1 MQVNLAGYNID
12 SSLIRKLQT
21 ESATPEVISAA
32 YARISRSEKSIA
44 ELREQALKELEKA
57 RRSNQKII
65 FELGHSS
72 VAEHSVFN
80 FDLIG
85 ISRLVTELVETI
97 RFASFTEKSQRYV
110 AFSDDFVIPE
120 ELEQP
125 ALKPLREEYIQI
137 MQALF
142 NEYKES
148 LKAIQEYYKKDQPQL
163 KKSEIEGKA
172 KEDARYILPLATK
185 TQLGMT
191 INARS
196 LENLLRRLITSPL
209 AEAHELYNLLLQ
221 SVKELCPSL
230 IRYIEKEDFK
240 GTFDVAKI
248 KTDITE
254 NSFADSPVKIL
265 EFSVDADD
273 KILAALLFE
282 QCSSSFSSCLETI
295 TKLDETKKKE
305 LWAEIFEHIQPW
317 SKMPRAFEL
326 VDCSFELAM
335 SECCW
340 SQFKR
345 HRVATLLKQ
354 KAYSLNS
361 YIFPPIIYTLKRE
374 DKWLKLLEETNLLKQ
389 KLTAVSPEL
398 VPYARLN
405 AEQVRVLVKMNLREI
420 YHFIR
425 LRADINAQWEIRN
438 LACSFAEYI
447 RPLAPFATS
456 YLCGKSELES
466 LIQSTGKG
474 LTKPD

>member
-120 ELEQP
+120 ELEKP
-125 ALKPLREEYIQI
+125 TLKPLREEYIHI

-148 LKAIQEYYKKDQPQL
+148 LKAIQEYYKKVQPQL

-248 KTDITE
+248 KTDIIE
-254 NSFADSPVKIL
+254 NSFDKSPVKIL

-282 QCSSSFSSCLETI
+282 QCSNSFSSCLETI

-305 LWAEIFEHIQPW
+305 LWAEIFNHIQPW

-354 KAYSLNS
+354 KAYSLNN

-374 DKWLKLLEETNLLKQ
+374 DKWLKLLKETNLLKQ
-389 KLTAVSPEL
+389 KLTEVSPDL

-466 LIQSTGKG
+466 LVHSTGKG
-474 LTKPD
+474 LTKT

>member
-12 SSLIRKLQT
+12 SSLIRKLQS

-125 ALKPLREEYIQI
+125 ALKPLREEYIHI

-209 AEAHELYNLLLQ
+209 AEAHELYNLLLK

-248 KTDITE
+248 KTGITE
-254 NSFADSPVKIL
+254 NSFDNSPVKIL

-374 DKWLKLLEETNLLKQ
+374 DKWLKLLKETNLLKQ
-389 KLTAVSPEL
+389 KLTAVSPDL

-447 RPLAPFATS
+447 HPLAPFATS
-456 YLCGKSELES
+456 YLCGKSELDS
-466 LIQSTGKG
+466 LVQSTGKG
-474 LTKPD
+474 LTKT

>member
-125 ALKPLREEYIQI
+125 ALKPLREEYIHI

-248 KTDITE
+248 KTDIIE
-254 NSFADSPVKIL
+254 NSFDKSPVKIL

-374 DKWLKLLEETNLLKQ
+374 DKWLNLLKETNLLKQ
-389 KLTAVSPEL
+389 KLTEVSPEL
-398 VPYARLN
+398 VHYARLN

-447 RPLAPFATS
+447 HPLAPFATS
-456 YLCGKSELES
+456 YLCGKSELDS
-466 LIQSTGKG
+466 LVQSTGKG
-474 LTKPD
+474 LTKT

>member
-12 SSLIRKLQT
+12 SSLIRKLQS

-125 ALKPLREEYIQI
+125 ALKPLREEYIHI

-148 LKAIQEYYKKDQPQL
+148 LKAIQEYYKKVQPQL

-254 NSFADSPVKIL
+254 NSFDKSPVKIL

-354 KAYSLNS
+354 KAYSLNN

-374 DKWLKLLEETNLLKQ
+374 DKWLNLLKETNLLKK
-389 KLTAVSPEL
+389 KLTAVSPDL

-466 LIQSTGKG
+466 LVQSTGKG
-474 LTKPD
+474 LTKT

>member
-125 ALKPLREEYIQI
+125 ALKPLREEYIHI

-209 AEAHELYNLLLQ
+209 AEAHELYNLLLK

-248 KTDITE
+248 KTGITE
-254 NSFADSPVKIL
+254 NSFDNSPVKIL

-374 DKWLKLLEETNLLKQ
+374 DKWLKLLKETNLLKQ
-389 KLTAVSPEL
+389 KLTEVSPDL

-466 LIQSTGKG
+466 LVQSTGKG
-474 LTKPD
+474 LTKT

>member
-85 ISRLVTELVETI
+85 ISRLVTELVEII

-120 ELEQP
+120 ELEKP
-125 ALKPLREEYIQI
+125 TLKPLREEYIHI

-148 LKAIQEYYKKDQPQL
+148 LKAIQEYYKKVQPQL

-209 AEAHELYNLLLQ
+209 AEAHELYNLLLK

-248 KTDITE
+248 KTDIIE
-254 NSFADSPVKIL
+254 NSFDKSPVKIL

-374 DKWLKLLEETNLLKQ
+374 DKWLNLLKETNLLKQ
-389 KLTAVSPEL
+389 KLTEVSPDL

-447 RPLAPFATS
+447 HPLAPFATS
-456 YLCGKSELES
+456 YLCGKSELDS
-466 LIQSTGKG
+466 LVQSTGKG
-474 LTKPD
+474 LTKT

>member
-209 AEAHELYNLLLQ
+209 EEAHELYNLLLQ

-240 GTFDVAKI
+240 GTFDAAKI
-248 KTDITE
+248 KTGNTE
-254 NSFADSPVKIL
+254 NSFDNSPVKIL

-282 QCSSSFSSCLETI
+282 QCSRSFSSCLETI
-295 TKLDETKKKE
+295 TKLDETKKNE

-374 DKWLKLLEETNLLKQ
+374 DKWLNLLKETNLLKQ

-456 YLCGKSELES
+456 YLCGKSELDS
-466 LIQSTGKG
+466 LVQSTGKG
-474 LTKPD
+474 LTKT

>member
-125 ALKPLREEYIQI
+125 ALKLLREEYIQI

-148 LKAIQEYYKKDQPQL
+148 LKVIQEYYKKDQPQL

-209 AEAHELYNLLLQ
+209 AEAHELYNLLLK

-248 KTDITE
+248 KTDIIE
-254 NSFADSPVKIL
+254 NSFDKSPVKIL

-374 DKWLKLLEETNLLKQ
+374 DKWLKLLKETNLLKQ
-389 KLTAVSPEL
+389 KLTEVSPDL

-447 RPLAPFATS
+447 HPLAPFATS
-456 YLCGKSELES
+456 YLCGKSELDS
-466 LIQSTGKG
+466 LVQSTGKG
-474 LTKPD
+474 LTKT

>member
-125 ALKPLREEYIQI
+125 ALKPLREEYIHI

-209 AEAHELYNLLLQ
+209 EEAHELYNLLLQ

-248 KTDITE
+248 KTGITE
-254 NSFADSPVKIL
+254 NSFDKSPVKIL

-361 YIFPPIIYTLKRE
+361 YIFPPIINTLKRE
-374 DKWLKLLEETNLLKQ
+374 DKWLNLLKETNLLKK
-389 KLTAVSPEL
+389 KLTAVSPDL

-456 YLCGKSELES
+456 YLCGKSELDS
-466 LIQSTGKG
+466 LVQSTGKG
-474 LTKPD
+474 LTKT

>member
-125 ALKPLREEYIQI
+125 ALKPLREEYIHI

-148 LKAIQEYYKKDQPQL
+148 LKAIQEYYKKVQPQL

-191 INARS
+191 INVRS

-209 AEAHELYNLLLQ
+209 AEAHELYYLLLQ

-248 KTDITE
+248 KTGITE
-254 NSFADSPVKIL
+254 NSFDNSPVKIL

-374 DKWLKLLEETNLLKQ
+374 DKWLKLLKETNLLKQ
-389 KLTAVSPEL
+389 KLTEVSPDL

-466 LIQSTGKG
+466 LVQSTGKG
-474 LTKPD
+474 LTKT

>member
-361 YIFPPIIYTLKRE
+361 YIFPPIINTLKRE
-374 DKWLKLLEETNLLKQ
+374 DKWLNLLKETNLLKK
-389 KLTAVSPEL
+389 KLTAVSPDL

-405 AEQVRVLVKMNLREI
+405 AEQVRVLVKMNLREM

-425 LRADINAQWEIRN
+425 LRADITAQWEIRN

-456 YLCGKSELES
+456 YLCGKSELDS
-466 LIQSTGKG
+466 LVQSTGKG

>member
-85 ISRLVTELVETI
+85 ISRLVTELVEII

-120 ELEQP
+120 ELEKP
-125 ALKPLREEYIQI
+125 TLKPLREEYIHI

-148 LKAIQEYYKKDQPQL
+148 LKAIQEYYKKVQPQL

-254 NSFADSPVKIL
+254 NSFDNSPVKIL

-305 LWAEIFEHIQPW
+305 LWAEIFEYIQPW

-326 VDCSFELAM
+326 VDCSL
-335 SECCW
+335 
-340 SQFKR
+340 
-345 HRVATLLKQ
+345 
-354 KAYSLNS
+354 
-361 YIFPPIIYTLKRE
+361 
-374 DKWLKLLEETNLLKQ
+374 NLLC
-389 KLTAVSPEL
+389 
-398 VPYARLN
+398 LN
-405 AEQVRVLVKMNLREI
+405 VLVSI
-420 YHFIR
+420 
-425 LRADINAQWEIRN
+425 
-438 LACSFAEYI
+438 
-447 RPLAPFATS
+447 
-456 YLCGKSELES
+456 
-466 LIQSTGKG
+466 
-474 LTKPD
+474 

>member
-120 ELEQP
+120 ELEKP
-125 ALKPLREEYIQI
+125 TLKPLREEYIHI

-148 LKAIQEYYKKDQPQL
+148 LKAIQEYYKKVQPQL

-248 KTDITE
+248 KTGITE
-254 NSFADSPVKIL
+254 NSFDNSPVKIL

-374 DKWLKLLEETNLLKQ
+374 DKWLKLLKETNLLKQ
-389 KLTAVSPEL
+389 KLTEVSPDL

-447 RPLAPFATS
+447 HPLAPFATS
-456 YLCGKSELES
+456 YLCGKSELDS
-466 LIQSTGKG
+466 LVQSTGKG
-474 LTKPD
+474 LTKT

>member
-125 ALKPLREEYIQI
+125 ALKPLREEYIHI

-254 NSFADSPVKIL
+254 NSFDNSPVKIL

-374 DKWLKLLEETNLLKQ
+374 DKWLNLLKETNLLKK
-389 KLTAVSPEL
+389 KLTAVSPDL

-456 YLCGKSELES
+456 YLCGKSELDS
-466 LIQSTGKG
+466 LVQSTGKG
-474 LTKPD
+474 LTKT

>member
-125 ALKPLREEYIQI
+125 ALKPLREEYIHI

-163 KKSEIEGKA
+163 KKSETEGKA

-191 INARS
+191 INVRS

-248 KTDITE
+248 KTGITE
-254 NSFADSPVKIL
+254 NSFDNSPVKIL

-374 DKWLKLLEETNLLKQ
+374 DKWLKLLKETNLLKQ
-389 KLTAVSPEL
+389 KLTEVSPDL

-438 LACSFAEYI
+438 LACSFAEYV

-466 LIQSTGKG
+466 LVHSTGKG
-474 LTKPD
+474 LTKT

>member
-85 ISRLVTELVETI
+85 ISRLVTELVEII

-120 ELEQP
+120 ELEKP
-125 ALKPLREEYIQI
+125 TLKPLREEYIHI

-148 LKAIQEYYKKDQPQL
+148 LKAIQEYYKKVQPQL

-209 AEAHELYNLLLQ
+209 AEAHELYNLLLK

-248 KTDITE
+248 KTDIIE
-254 NSFADSPVKIL
+254 NSFDKSPVKIL

-374 DKWLKLLEETNLLKQ
+374 DKWLNLLKETNLLKQ
-389 KLTAVSPEL
+389 KLTEVSPEL
-398 VPYARLN
+398 VHYARLN

-447 RPLAPFATS
+447 HPLAPFATS
-456 YLCGKSELES
+456 YLCGKSELDS
-466 LIQSTGKG
+466 LVQSTGKG
-474 LTKPD
+474 LTKT

>member
-12 SSLIRKLQT
+12 SSLIRKLQS

-125 ALKPLREEYIQI
+125 ALKPLREEYIHI

-163 KKSEIEGKA
+163 KKSETEGKA

-191 INARS
+191 INVRS

-248 KTDITE
+248 KTGITE
-254 NSFADSPVKIL
+254 NSFDNSPVKIL

-374 DKWLKLLEETNLLKQ
+374 DKWLKLLKETNLLKQ
-389 KLTAVSPEL
+389 KLTEVSPDL

-438 LACSFAEYI
+438 LACSFAEYV

-466 LIQSTGKG
+466 LVHSTGKG
-474 LTKPD
+474 LTKT

>member
-85 ISRLVTELVETI
+85 ISRLVTELVEII

-125 ALKPLREEYIQI
+125 ALKPLREEYTQI

-148 LKAIQEYYKKDQPQL
+148 LKAIQEYYKKVQPQL

-209 AEAHELYNLLLQ
+209 AEAHELYNLLLK

-248 KTDITE
+248 KTDIIE
-254 NSFADSPVKIL
+254 NSFDKSPVKIL

-374 DKWLKLLEETNLLKQ
+374 DKWLKLLKETNLLKQ
-389 KLTAVSPEL
+389 KLTEVSPDL

-466 LIQSTGKG
+466 LVQSTGKG
-474 LTKPD
+474 LTKT

>member
-248 KTDITE
+248 KTGITE
-254 NSFADSPVKIL
+254 NSFDKSPVKIL

-374 DKWLKLLEETNLLKQ
+374 DKWLNLLKETNLLKQ
-389 KLTAVSPEL
+389 KLTEVSPEL
-398 VPYARLN
+398 VHYARLN

-456 YLCGKSELES
+456 YLCGKSELDS
-466 LIQSTGKG
+466 LVQSTGKG
-474 LTKPD
+474 LTKT

>member
-12 SSLIRKLQT
+12 NSLIRKLNT
-21 ESATPEVISAA
+21 ETATPEVISAA
-32 YARISRSEKSIA
+32 YARISRSEKSIT

-85 ISRLVTELVETI
+85 ISRLLTELVETL

-110 AFSDDFVIPE
+110 AFSDDFVIPQ
-120 ELEQP
+120 ELENTF
-125 ALKPLREEYIQI
+125 LKPLRDEYIQT

-142 NEYKES
+142 DEYKES
-148 LKAIQEYYKKDQPQL
+148 LQAILEYYKNNLPEL

-209 AEAHELYNLLLQ
+209 AEAHELYHLLLQ

-230 IRYIEKEDFK
+230 IRYIEKEDFT
-240 GTFDVAKI
+240 GSFDASKL
-248 KTDITE
+248 KADITAIP
-254 NSFADSPVKIL
+254 FADSPVHIL
-265 EFSVDADD
+265 EFTAEADD

-282 QCSSSFSSCLETI
+282 LFTYSFSSCLDTI
-295 TKLDETKKKE
+295 IKLDNSTKKQ
-305 LWAEIFEHIQPW
+305 LWEEVFENIQPW

-326 VDCSFELAM
+326 ATYTFELSM

-345 HRVATLLKQ
+345 HRVGTIIKQ
-354 KAYSLNS
+354 KAYLPNN
-361 YIFPPIIYTLKRE
+361 YIFPPIIYTLKR
-374 DKWLKLLEETNLLKQ
+374 DGKWLNLLKATNSLKQ
-389 KLTAVSPEL
+389 KLAQVSPEL
-398 VPYARLN
+398 MPYARIN
-405 AEQVRVLVKMNLREI
+405 AEKVKILANMNLREL
-420 YHFIR
+420 YHLIR

-438 LACSFAEYI
+438 LARILAESI
-447 RPLAPFATS
+447 RPLAPYATS

-466 LIQSTGKG
+466 LLLTSGKG
-474 LTKPD
+474 LTKT

>member
-240 GTFDVAKI
+240 GTFDAAKI
-248 KTDITE
+248 KTGNTE
-254 NSFADSPVKIL
+254 NSFDNSPVKIL

-282 QCSSSFSSCLETI
+282 QCSRSFSSCLETI

-374 DKWLKLLEETNLLKQ
+374 DKWLNLLKETNLLKQ
-389 KLTAVSPEL
+389 KLTEVSPEL
-398 VPYARLN
+398 VHYARLN

-456 YLCGKSELES
+456 YLCGKSELDS
-466 LIQSTGKG
+466 LVQSTGKG
-474 LTKPD
+474 LTKT

>member
-12 SSLIRKLQT
+12 SSLIRKLQS

-85 ISRLVTELVETI
+85 ISRLVTELVEII

-120 ELEQP
+120 ELEKP
-125 ALKPLREEYIQI
+125 TLKPLREEYIHI

-148 LKAIQEYYKKDQPQL
+148 LKAIQEYYKKVQPQL

-209 AEAHELYNLLLQ
+209 AEAHELYNLLLK

-248 KTDITE
+248 KTDIIE
-254 NSFADSPVKIL
+254 NSFDKSPVKIL

-282 QCSSSFSSCLETI
+282 QCSNSFSSCLETI

-374 DKWLKLLEETNLLKQ
+374 DKWLKLLKETNLLKQ
-389 KLTAVSPEL
+389 KLTEVSPDL

-466 LIQSTGKG
+466 LVQSTGKG
-474 LTKPD
+474 LTKT

>member
-80 FDLIG
+80 FDLID

-125 ALKPLREEYIQI
+125 ALKPLREEYIHI

-163 KKSEIEGKA
+163 KKSETEGKA

-191 INARS
+191 INVRS

-248 KTDITE
+248 KTDIIE
-254 NSFADSPVKIL
+254 NSFDKSPVKIL

-282 QCSSSFSSCLETI
+282 QCSNSFSSCLETI

-361 YIFPPIIYTLKRE
+361 YIFPPIINTLKRE
-374 DKWLKLLEETNLLKQ
+374 DKWLNLLKETNLLKK
-389 KLTAVSPEL
+389 KLTAVSPDL

-447 RPLAPFATS
+447 HPLAPFATS
-456 YLCGKSELES
+456 YLCGKSELDS
-466 LIQSTGKG
+466 LVQSTGKG
-474 LTKPD
+474 LTKT

>member
-32 YARISRSEKSIA
+32 YARISRSEKSIV

-125 ALKPLREEYIQI
+125 ALKPLREEYIHI

-163 KKSEIEGKA
+163 KKSETEGKA

-191 INARS
+191 INVRS

-248 KTDITE
+248 KTGITE
-254 NSFADSPVKIL
+254 NSFDNSPVKIL

-374 DKWLKLLEETNLLKQ
+374 DKWLKLLKETNLLKQ
-389 KLTAVSPEL
+389 KLTEVSPDL

-438 LACSFAEYI
+438 LACSFAEYV

-466 LIQSTGKG
+466 LVHSTGKG
-474 LTKPD
+474 LTKT

>member
-248 KTDITE
+248 KTGITE
-254 NSFADSPVKIL
+254 NSFDKSPVKIL

-282 QCSSSFSSCLETI
+282 QCSRSFSSCLETI

-374 DKWLKLLEETNLLKQ
+374 DKWLNLLKETNLLKQ
-389 KLTAVSPEL
+389 KLTEVSPEL
-398 VPYARLN
+398 VHYARLN

-456 YLCGKSELES
+456 YLCGKSELDS
-466 LIQSTGKG
+466 LVQSTGKG
-474 LTKPD
+474 LTKT

>member
-125 ALKPLREEYIQI
+125 ALKPLREEYIHI

-148 LKAIQEYYKKDQPQL
+148 LKAIQEYYKKVQPQL

-209 AEAHELYNLLLQ
+209 AEAHELYNLLLK

-248 KTDITE
+248 KTDIIE
-254 NSFADSPVKIL
+254 NSFDKSPVKIL

-374 DKWLKLLEETNLLKQ
+374 DKWLKLLKETNLLKQ
-389 KLTAVSPEL
+389 KLTEVSPDL

-447 RPLAPFATS
+447 HPLAPFATS
-456 YLCGKSELES
+456 YLCGKSELDS
-466 LIQSTGKG
+466 LVQSTGKG
-474 LTKPD
+474 LTKT

>member
-240 GTFDVAKI
+240 GTFDAAKI
-248 KTDITE
+248 KTGNTE

-361 YIFPPIIYTLKRE
+361 YIFPPIINTLKRE
-374 DKWLKLLEETNLLKQ
+374 DKWLNLLKETNLLKK
-389 KLTAVSPEL
+389 KLTAVSPDL

-405 AEQVRVLVKMNLREI
+405 AEQVRVLVKMNLREM

-425 LRADINAQWEIRN
+425 LRADITAQWEIRN

-466 LIQSTGKG
+466 LVQSTGKG
-474 LTKPD
+474 LTKT

>member
-125 ALKPLREEYIQI
+125 ALKPLREEYIHI

-209 AEAHELYNLLLQ
+209 EEAHELYNLLLQ

-248 KTDITE
+248 KTGITE
-254 NSFADSPVKIL
+254 NSFDKSPVKIL

-295 TKLDETKKKE
+295 TKLDETKKNE

-374 DKWLKLLEETNLLKQ
+374 DKWLNLLKETNLLKQ
-389 KLTAVSPEL
+389 KLTEVSPEL
-398 VPYARLN
+398 VHYARLN

-447 RPLAPFATS
+447 HPLAPFATS
-456 YLCGKSELES
+456 YLCGKSELDS
-466 LIQSTGKG
+466 LVQSTGKG
-474 LTKPD
+474 LTKT

>member
-125 ALKPLREEYIQI
+125 ALKPLREEYIHI

-148 LKAIQEYYKKDQPQL
+148 LKAIQEYYKKVQPQL

-248 KTDITE
+248 KTGITE
-254 NSFADSPVKIL
+254 NSFDNSPVKIL

-374 DKWLKLLEETNLLKQ
+374 DKWLKLLKETNLLKQ
-389 KLTAVSPEL
+389 KLTEVSPDL

-466 LIQSTGKG
+466 LVQSTGKG
-474 LTKPD
+474 LTKT

>member
-21 ESATPEVISAA
+21 ESATPEVISAV

-125 ALKPLREEYIQI
+125 ALKPLREEYIHI

-163 KKSEIEGKA
+163 KKSEIEGKS

-209 AEAHELYNLLLQ
+209 AEAHELYHLLLQ

-230 IRYIEKEDFK
+230 IRYIVKEDFK

-248 KTDITE
+248 KTGITE
-254 NSFADSPVKIL
+254 NSFDNSPVKIL

-305 LWAEIFEHIQPW
+305 LWAEIFDHIQPW

-374 DKWLKLLEETNLLKQ
+374 DKWLNLLKETNLLKQ
-389 KLTAVSPEL
+389 KLTEVSPEL
-398 VPYARLN
+398 VHYARLN

-447 RPLAPFATS
+447 HPLAPFATS
-456 YLCGKSELES
+456 YLCGKSELDS
-466 LIQSTGKG
+466 LVQSTGKG
-474 LTKPD
+474 LTKT

>member
-120 ELEQP
+120 ELEKP
-125 ALKPLREEYIQI
+125 TLKPLREEYIHI

-148 LKAIQEYYKKDQPQL
+148 LKAIQEYYKKVQPQL

-248 KTDITE
+248 KTGITE
-254 NSFADSPVKIL
+254 NSFDNSPVKIL

-282 QCSSSFSSCLETI
+282 QCSNSFSSCLETI

-374 DKWLKLLEETNLLKQ
+374 DKWLNLLKETNLLKK
-389 KLTAVSPEL
+389 KLTAVSPDL

-447 RPLAPFATS
+447 HPLAPFATS
-456 YLCGKSELES
+456 YLCGKSELDS
-466 LIQSTGKG
+466 LVQSTGKG
-474 LTKPD
+474 LTKT

>member
-12 SSLIRKLQT
+12 SSLIRKLQS

-125 ALKPLREEYIQI
+125 ALKLLREEYIQI

-148 LKAIQEYYKKDQPQL
+148 LKVIQEYYKKDQPQL

-209 AEAHELYNLLLQ
+209 EEAHELYNLLLQ

-248 KTDITE
+248 KTGITE
-254 NSFADSPVKIL
+254 NSFDKSPVKIL

-295 TKLDETKKKE
+295 TKLDETKKNE

-374 DKWLKLLEETNLLKQ
+374 DKWLNLLKETNLLKQ
-389 KLTAVSPEL
+389 KLTEVSPEL
-398 VPYARLN
+398 VHYARLN

-447 RPLAPFATS
+447 HPLAPFATS
-456 YLCGKSELES
+456 YLCGKSELDS
-466 LIQSTGKG
+466 LVQSTGKG
-474 LTKPD
+474 LTKT